1 MEIIETTPTYFPG
14 MQPKEFLQWERL
26 QELKHEYVE
35 GEIITVPGLSI
46 KHNRIASNIHGRLWN
61 FLQDKSCE
69 VFSHDLRIA
78 VKSKSSFFYPDVV
91 VACDELEFDEEL
103 PKDTVKNPVVIF
115 EILSFST
122 ADFDLGRKLMLYMQ
136 IESLKQYIMVDST
149 KMYVRVM
156 TRRDEEHTWK
166 FDEYILPEDYFMI
179 DSIHYQFT
187 LADIYKG
194 IKF

>member
-1 MEIIETTPTYFPG
+1 MEIKEPA
-14 MQPKEFLQWERL
+14 PKYIPRMSPQEFLKWERL
-26 QELKHEYVE
+26 QEFKHEYVE
-35 GEIITVPGLSI
+35 GEIMAMSGASI
-46 KHNRIASNIHGRLWN
+46 MHNRIASNIQGRLWN

-69 VFSHDLRIA
+69 VFAHDLRIA

-103 PKDTVKNPVVIF
+103 PKDTLKNPVVIF

-149 KMYVRVM
+149 KMHVRVM